1 MSKIKWLEFRV
12 DKPCVHDSDI
22 YIDCPL
28 CRITE
33 LEATIERVR
42 GLLFGTDE
50 PLTQPV
56 NIDMLNELFR
66 NLRKALGDME

>member
-33 LEATIERVR
+33 LEATIERLRDEVR
-42 GLLFGTDE
+42 ERGKFIDE
-50 PLTQPV
+50 L
-56 NIDMLNELFR
+56 EE
-66 NLRKALGDME
+66 ALGDKI